1 MTEKTTRSSET
12 YVEPS
17 GDELDRLQISPEVH
31 WFLWS
36 RGIPV
41 PDCPP
46 MWKTPEPRSVPGAK
60 FDPERVDRVLTAF
73 GHLRHT
79 QGEWAGKPLRPDLW
93 EVAYLLAPVFGWVK
107 RNSRSQWVR
116 IIRSAY
122 MDVPRKNGKTTLA
135 GGIATY
141 LTAADGEQGAQ
152 VLAAAASRQQAGY
165 CFEPVKQI
173 ALRSPALK
181 PHIKPLAGKLIHE
194 RSGSY
199 FMAVSAIAELLHGA
213 NVHGAV
219 VDELHVHKSG
229 DLLEAIE
236 TGTGSRSQP
245 LIVIITTADAS
256 KPGTVYDQRRK
267 LIEDLAKG
275 TLSDPSMYGV
285 VFAADEDDDPFAEE
299 TWRKANPGYG
309 VSPTRE
315 FMESAATKAKNSP
328 AELAAFLRLHLGI
341 RTKQETKLIRLE
353 DWDNNA
359 SIVTEDQLVG
369 RTCYGGLDLASVSD
383 LTALCLLFPSGDG
396 TFDVIWRHWLPE
408 DAVRDLS
415 KRTAGEADVWVRE
428 GLILTTPGN
437 VVDYDF
443 IRSQIHADAE
453 RFDVVEIAYDPWNSS
468 QIVTDLVGDGM
479 EMVPMRQGFASMSPP
494 LKELHRLILTGT
506 PDVPVFRHGGSPLVR
521 WQIDNLAVAMD
532 AAGNVKPDKSR
543 AVEKIDGAVAAVMAL
558 DRAMRH
564 GPGVRSAYEDGD
576 LMVV

>member
-1 MTEKTTRSSET
+1 MTEKTTRSSEV
-12 YVEPS
+12 YVEPAS
-17 GDELDRLQISPEVH
+17 DELDRLQISPEVH

-46 MWKTPEPRSVPGAK
+46 MWKTPEPRLVPGAK

-79 QGEWAGKPLRPDLW
+79 QGEWAGRPLRPDPW
-93 EVAYLLAPVFGWVK
+93 QIAYFLAPVFGWVK
-107 RNSRSQWVR
+107 RNSRKQWVR

-122 MDVPRKNGKTTLA
+122 VDVPRKNGKTTMA
-135 GGIATY
+135 GGCATY
-141 LTAADGEQGAQ
+141 LMAADGESGAQ
-152 VLAAAASRQQAGY
+152 VLAAAASKTQAGY

-173 ALRSPALK
+173 AMRSPALK
-181 PHIKPLAGKLIHE
+181 PHIRPLAGKLIHE

-199 FMAVSAIAELLHGA
+199 FMAVSALAELLHGA

-245 LIVIITTADAS
+245 LVLIITTADAM

-267 LIEDLAKG
+267 LIEDLAKE
-275 TLSDPSMYGV
+275 TISDPTMYGV
-285 VFAADEDDDPFAEE
+285 VFAADEADDPFAEE

-309 VSPTRE
+309 VSPTKE

-328 AELAAFLRLHLGI
+328 ADLASFLRLHLGV

-353 DWDNNA
+353 DWDENA
-359 SIVTEDQLVG
+359 SMVDESQLAQA
-369 RTCYGGLDLASVSD
+369 RCYGGLDLASVSD
-383 LTALCLLFPSGDG
+383 LTALCWVFPRGDG
-396 TFDVIWRHWLPE
+396 TFNAVWRHWLPE
-408 DAVRDLS
+408 EAVETLS
-415 KRTAGEADVWVRE
+415 KRTAGEADVWVRS
-428 GLILTTPGN
+428 GLIRTTPGN

-453 RFDVVEIAYDPWNSS
+453 AFDVVEVAYDPWNSS
-468 QIVTDLVGDGM
+468 QIVTDLVGDGL
-479 EMVPMRQGFASMSPP
+479 EMVPMRQGFVSMSPP
-494 LKELHRLILTGT
+494 LKELHRLVLAGT
-506 PDVPVFRHGGSPLVR
+506 AEAPVFRHGGDPMMR

-532 AAGNVKPDKSR
+532 AAGNVKPDKSK
-543 AVEKIDGAVAAVMAL
+543 AAEKIDGVVAAVMAL
-558 DRAMRH
+558 DRATRS
-564 GPGVRSAYEDGD
+564 GPSARSAYEDSD